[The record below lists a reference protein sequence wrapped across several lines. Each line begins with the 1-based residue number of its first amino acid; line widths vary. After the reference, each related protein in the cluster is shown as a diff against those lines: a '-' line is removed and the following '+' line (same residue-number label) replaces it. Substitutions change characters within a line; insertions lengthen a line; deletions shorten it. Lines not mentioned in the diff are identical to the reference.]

1 MNKRINEVSGRPIGE
16 YLSRDISDFQ
26 RVSRTL
32 FECFSSL
39 ATGATLNSQQLQQIQ
54 LPIDQISNNATP
66 NMVLQLMNHLIDVDK
81 IYQNTLKK
89 LEKHQKIQKEITE
102 IQKEIEEKDK
112 LISTLALNLKDIES
126 FLENELSQDNV
137 NINNGNAS
145 DGIVNEVLIDL
156 KQPDDAASMD
166 NIVNREVS
174 PEDLISYAHKISG
187 TTSAPFGYQPNAPLA
202 SLFKPPAP
210 QDEMMRSSVLFTKP
224 PPHVLKYYGLA
235 EIDVTTPTM
244 AANISSPFSIGG
256 NVGDVTTP
264 TSKEQEDQQQQQQQQ
279 QPQQQ
284 LSQSQQ
290 SQQQTESELQPIQ
303 SILQPPQQLNIDLD
317 LNPDLDSSGDD
328 DDEDDDDEE
337 SEEVEWD

>member
-1 MNKRINEVSGRPIGE
+1 MNKRINDVTGRPIGE

-39 ATGATLNSQQLQQIQ
+39 ATGALLNPQQLQQIQ
-54 LPIDQISNNATP
+54 LPSDQISNNATP
-66 NMVLQLMNHLIDVDK
+66 AMVLQLMNHLIDVDK
-81 IYQNTLKK
+81 SYQNSLKK
-89 LEKHQKIQKEITE
+89 LEKHQKVQKEITK

-137 NINNGNAS
+137 NINNGSAS
-145 DGIVNEVLIDL
+145 DSTVNEVLIDL

-235 EIDVTTPTM
+235 EIDVSTPTM
-244 AANISSPFSIGG
+244 TANISSPFSMGA
-256 NVGDVTTP
+256 NVGGDVTTP
-264 TSKEQEDQQQQQQQQ
+264 TKEQEDQLQQQQQQQ
-279 QPQQQ
+279 QPPQQQ
-284 LSQSQQ
+284 SQL
-290 SQQQTESELQPIQ
+290 QQQTESELQPIQ

-328 DDEDDDDEE
+328 DDDDDDDEE

>member
-1 MNKRINEVSGRPIGE
+1 MNKKINEISGRPIWE

-39 ATGATLNSQQLQQIQ
+39 ATGALLNPQQIQ
-54 LPIDQISNNATP
+54 QIGLPNDQISSSATP
-66 NMVLQLMNHLIDVDK
+66 AMVLQLMNNLIDADK
-81 IYQNTLKK
+81 SYQNSLKK
-89 LEKHQKIQKEITE
+89 LEKHQKIQKEITD

-137 NINNGNAS
+137 NINNGNPS
-145 DGIVNEVLIDL
+145 ENIVNEVLIDL
-156 KQPDDAASMD
+156 KQPDDAAASASID
-166 NIVNREVS
+166 NIVNRDVS

-210 QDEMMRSSVLFTKP
+210 QDEMMRASVLFTKP

-235 EIDVTTPTM
+235 EIDVTTPTLT
-244 AANISSPFSIGG
+244 ANISSPFQMGG
-256 NVGDVTTP
+256 TDSTTP
-264 TSKEQEDQQQQQQQQ
+264 TSKEQEEQLSQTQQQQQQ
-279 QPQQQ
+279 QPTQQQ
-284 LSQSQQ
+284 LSQP
-290 SQQQTESELQPIQ
+290 TDSELQPIQ

-328 DDEDDDDEE
+328 DDDDDDEE

>member
-39 ATGATLNSQQLQQIQ
+39 ATGALLNPQQLQQIQ
-54 LPIDQISNNATP
+54 LPSDQISNNATP
-66 NMVLQLMNHLIDVDK
+66 SMVLQLMNHLIEVDK
-81 IYQNTLKK
+81 GYQNSLKK

-137 NINNGNAS
+137 NINNGNPS
-145 DGIVNEVLIDL
+145 DSMVNEVLIDL
-156 KQPDDAASMD
+156 KTPDDAASMD
-166 NIVNREVS
+166 NLVNREVS

-244 AANISSPFSIGG
+244 ATNIASPFSMGG

-264 TSKEQEDQQQQQQQQ
+264 TSKEQEDQPQQPQQ

-284 LSQSQQ
+284 L
-290 SQQQTESELQPIQ
+290 QQQTESELQPIQ

-317 LNPDLDSSGDD
+317 LNPDLDSSGGDD
-328 DDEDDDDEE
+328 DDDDDE

>member
-1 MNKRINEVSGRPIGE
+1 
-16 YLSRDISDFQ
+16 
-26 RVSRTL
+26 
-32 FECFSSL
+32 
-39 ATGATLNSQQLQQIQ
+39 
-54 LPIDQISNNATP
+54 
-66 NMVLQLMNHLIDVDK
+66 
-81 IYQNTLKK
+81 
-89 LEKHQKIQKEITE
+89 
-102 IQKEIEEKDK
+102 
-112 LISTLALNLKDIES
+112 
-126 FLENELSQDNV
+126 
-137 NINNGNAS
+137 
-145 DGIVNEVLIDL
+145 
-156 KQPDDAASMD
+156 MD

-279 QPQQQ
+279 PQQQ